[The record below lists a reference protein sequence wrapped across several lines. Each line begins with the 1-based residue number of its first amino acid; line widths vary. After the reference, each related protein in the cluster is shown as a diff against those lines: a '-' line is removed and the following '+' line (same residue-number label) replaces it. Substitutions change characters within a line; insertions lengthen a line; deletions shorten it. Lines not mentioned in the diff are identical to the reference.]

1 MPIESPLKYSR
12 ESWDLFRIIYGNDYR
27 FKTESRMVSVEDNT
41 DKTNQPITK
50 QSALDIF
57 NTQVIERICLIPKF
71 SKQFWRVDVGDYNNG
86 DDSNVHRA
94 LVNNLGDSNVNSEY
108 GVMTI
113 RDKLTLGDFRD
124 DDGSITVDDV
134 ANTFRGVMSDLTRLG
149 KVRIVVKKGNI
160 NYTDN
165 TYYAIRN
172 DRDDHLIDYNTVR
185 NSIVSSG
192 NFNTMCKNWTNKI
205 IDRANNNV
213 FYYEYRLP
221 DPALPSDGGVKL
233 FKKESY
239 YESANLDLD
248 GRTGKNSVNYGVI
261 FGEGNTTAFFDI
273 PKVTRNLKGVSLNIT
288 TGARLSDSGVFGL
301 TVYNKQSNVILGHI
315 PWSAGLGNR
324 TFYFNNQITLSDRS
338 YDDLVLML
346 NTKVNGDDGDA
357 MNMVATINELIFD
370 DNVRINP
377 ILRNPKVDI
386 ARMNSELVGPIFD
399 TNSNNEILNITYK
412 YTVRDWHFKPSVI
425 RTTFDR
431 SNGTNH
437 IFVER
442 IEQWRDG
449 ARINTSLNPTYN
461 VRVTNKNTIYA
472 QSKFKGNIR
481 NSKFI
486 TMKHD
491 VSNLDIKNG
500 DELRFVYGYYYR
512 TGLSSN
518 TNNQKRSVLNLNTF
532 QSSNLSL
539 RVDDILNKQELIS

>member
-1 MPIESPLKYSR
+1 MPVESPLKYSR
-12 ESWDLFRIIYGNDYR
+12 ESWDLFRRIYGNDYR

-94 LVNNLGDSNVNSEY
+94 LVDNLGDSNVNSEY

-124 DDGSITVDDV
+124 NDGGITVDDV

-185 NSIVSSG
+185 NSIVSSSS
-192 NFNTMCKNWTNKI
+192 FNTMCKNWTNKI

-221 DPALPSDGGVKL
+221 DPPLPSDGGVKL

-248 GRTGKNSVNYGVI
+248 GRTGKNSVSYGII
-261 FGEGNTTAFFDI
+261 FGEGDTTAFFDI

-288 TGARLSDSGVFGL
+288 TGARLSNSGIFGL

-324 TFYFNNQITLSDRS
+324 TFYFDNPITLSDRS

-370 DNVRINP
+370 DNIRINP

-399 TNSNNEILNITYK
+399 TNSNSEILNITYK

-449 ARINTSLNPTYN
+449 TRINTSLNPTYT

-472 QSKFKGNIR
+472 HSKFKGNPR

-486 TMKHD
+486 TMKHN
-491 VSNLDIKNG
+491 VSNLDIQNG

-512 TGLSSN
+512 TGLSNDSN
-518 TNNQKRSVLNLNTF
+518 IQKKSVLNLNIF